1 MAHKCGGETATFL
14 VNDKGRVKSS
24 NSSKKIFYNIRVTFS
39 HTYNNFKEKN
49 EFKNCIRTIYLQI
62 TNIFCSCQLD
72 MKGHILVKYCKFL
85 AKKTHQAGRRKPRT
99 IKSAQFSAVI
109 ADILHPW
116 LTDINFPWGDFLMK
130 MSSYG
135 PLLGDLQG
143 VFQWRQLEHIVLK

>member
-72 MKGHILVKYCKFL
+72 MKGHILVLSTANFWQKN
-85 AKKTHQAGRRKPRT
+85 THQAYKHQGQLNLR
-99 IKSAQFSAVI
+99 
-109 ADILHPW
+109 
-116 LTDINFPWGDFLMK
+116 NF
-130 MSSYG
+130 
-135 PLLGDLQG
+135 
-143 VFQWRQLEHIVLK
+143 QLS